1 MITLYIRNEKFEKIG
16 RPITQATSVVWLRK
30 FMDAGQCA
38 FNVEATPEMLDLLRY
53 GRFVTRDDDEMVT
66 IIKQITIITNS
77 ETNMNEFQVV
87 ALDVLN
93 ELNNRHTYKLRTFDT
108 DVKSAIGDLIEEN
121 VLNPVVRD
129 GVLYTARR
137 MPISI
142 GSLSQIDNK
151 INVELKV
158 GTYIL
163 DQIKAW
169 CNDFDFGMSMK
180 RVNDK
185 FQFNLH
191 KGVNRAYGQSVNPYV
206 VFSEQFHNLKTTN
219 YIQDGSN
226 YKNTAYVVGAEDII
240 EIVNDD
246 LSGFNRK
253 ELFVDASS
261 LSREDEN
268 KQQITEENYR
278 LILQQHGITSLNG
291 SPLVETFSGEV
302 LNTRLYKYKTH
313 FFIGDIVTIKNK
325 IGLTFNARI
334 TQVKEA
340 YDINGEDITLTLE
353 YREVI

>member
-1 MITLYIRNEKFEKIG
+1 MITLYIRNERFEKIG

-30 FMDAGQCA
+30 FRDAGQCA

-66 IIKQITIITNS
+66 IIKQITIITNN

-87 ALDVLN
+87 AIDVLN
-93 ELNNRHTYKLRTFDT
+93 ELNNRHTYKLRLFDT
-108 DVKSAIGDLIEEN
+108 DVRSAIGDLIEEN
-121 VLNPVVRD
+121 ILNPVIRD

-137 MPISI
+137 MPISL
-142 GSLSQIDNK
+142 GSLPQISGQ
-151 INVELKV
+151 INTELKV
-158 GTYIL
+158 GTYLL
-163 DQIKAW
+163 DQIKTW
-169 CNDFDFGMSMK
+169 CNEFDFGMSMK

-185 FQFNLH
+185 FEFNLH

-206 VFSEQFHNLKTTN
+206 IFSEQVHNLKTTN

-226 YKNTAYVVGAEDII
+226 YKTTACVVGANDTI
-240 EIVNDD
+240 EVVNDD
-246 LSGFNRK
+246 LSGFDRK

-261 LSREDEN
+261 LSAADSS
-268 KQQITEENYR
+268 
-278 LILQQHGITSLNG
+278 ILQQKGIEALSG
-291 SPLVETFSGEV
+291 QPLVETFSGEV

-313 FFIGDIVTIKNK
+313 FFIGDIVTIKNN